1 MFLHGSSNHA
11 LMSIYFTLCLILS
24 LQEEEYHALDE
35 NEACARWDFV
45 RGEFV
50 ERLNEFI
57 KARVHPERLG
67 AKNPPVVP
75 YELVKEFRNLVG
87 EANCFGVWQ
96 RPGALVEVPS
106 TMAHQVTNLKPNIK
120 IAWDYVDAAYLLRGV
135 RAQHLISK
143 MWVVRLQTIMCPC
156 ILCCKCFLQS

>member
-1 MFLHGSSNHA
+1 
-11 LMSIYFTLCLILS
+11 
-24 LQEEEYHALDE
+24 LDE

-57 KARVHPERLG
+57 KARVHPEGLG
-67 AKNPPVVP
+67 SKNPPVVP

-87 EANCFGVWQ
+87 EANCFSVWQ

-143 MWVVRLQTIMCPC
+143 NVGGAAADDYVSLYPLLQM
-156 ILCCKCFLQS
+156 FLKKLITFHSPSM